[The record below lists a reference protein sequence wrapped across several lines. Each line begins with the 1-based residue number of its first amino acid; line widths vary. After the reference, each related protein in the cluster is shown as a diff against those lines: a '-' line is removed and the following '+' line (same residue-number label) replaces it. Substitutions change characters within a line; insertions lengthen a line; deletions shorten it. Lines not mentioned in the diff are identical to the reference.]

1 MAKKKGVARNS
12 TKVILPKSSPFKPP
26 IMKIP
31 IVKPP
36 PVMKPPPIV
45 KPVVNNR
52 SFTDLP
58 YPYYKHIKTPAMLGM
73 SDKGTFDA
81 LSNDIT
87 GLISYVEL
95 LVAGT
100 GKASVT
106 GKPLGDKYFISTGS
120 KCTDTKTKQEVD
132 RYIYINNVPEG
143 NIPIISDFVG
153 AKFGSARGLI
163 PGALGNLNSLNPG
176 KIMNAFS
183 DGSNPDC
190 QEITMETID
199 NNNVKSTET
208 HYVTLTDIR
217 NIDAKLINKTS
228 NVSKQKEKFE
238 TMKISGDPLDQLY
251 YICLV
256 GFGIYIVSRLVNK

>member
-1 MAKKKGVARNS
+1 MAKKKGVASNS
-12 TKVILPKSSPFKPP
+12 TKVTIPKPSPFKPP
-26 IMKIP
+26 SNF
-31 IVKPP
+31 KPP
-36 PVMKPPPIV
+36 PV

-73 SDKGTFDA
+73 SDEGTFDA

-100 GKASVT
+100 GKASASVT

-153 AKFGSARGLI
+153 TKFGSARGLI

-183 DGSNPDC
+183 DGSNPEC

-199 NNNVKSTET
+199 NNNATSTET

-228 NVSKQKEKFE
+228 NISKQKEKFE